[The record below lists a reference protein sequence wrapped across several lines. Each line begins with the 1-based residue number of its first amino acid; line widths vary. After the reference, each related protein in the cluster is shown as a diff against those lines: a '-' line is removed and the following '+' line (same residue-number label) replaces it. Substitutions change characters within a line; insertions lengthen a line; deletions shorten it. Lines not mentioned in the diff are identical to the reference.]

1 MHSDSTTTK
10 IDAAELLRALRM
22 IAAGHPNPRGIAR
35 TMLGKAGE

>member
-1 MHSDSTTTK
+1 MRSDCTK
-10 IDAAELLRALRM
+10 TIDVEELLRSLRL